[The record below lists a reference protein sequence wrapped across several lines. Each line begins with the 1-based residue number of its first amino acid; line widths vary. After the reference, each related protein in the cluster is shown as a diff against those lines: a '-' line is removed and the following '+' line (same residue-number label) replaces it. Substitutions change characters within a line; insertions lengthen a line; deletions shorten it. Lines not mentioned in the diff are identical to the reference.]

1 MESRV
6 PWKRASSS
14 SAPRL
19 WWRWWWR
26 RRRLPMQGATAR
38 HRHGAKLWFLRPRRR
53 RTKSPN
59 AGGKGARKRRE
70 TAPGARLRV
79 ATLTDLAGM
88 AVCVGLRGRGRSL
101 QASVALHAPLS
112 ACSAAQQSGAVQ
124 PQGKGKVES
133 GLPWMSSCRRA
144 AAWGWHGPWP
154 SSNNL
159 NGASPSKASAAQAL
173 LAVSS
178 TNRSMDPTSGRYLV
192 QQRQKHNKWKYT
204 GGSCL
209 SCLTCRSCLPC
220 LPYRSYLAFLSCP
233 SCLPCLQLPSLRL
246 A

>member
-1 MESRV
+1 LESRV

-19 WWRWWWR
+19 CWRWWWR

-88 AVCVGLRGRGRSL
+88 AACRPALHCTPPCQRAAQRSAAVGCCPAAGQGQGRIGVAMDVIMSTSGCMGL
-101 QASVALHAPLS
+101 AWPVALIEQLE
-112 ACSAAQQSGAVQ
+112 CGVAQQ
-124 PQGKGKVES
+124 GK
-133 GLPWMSSCRRA
+133 CR
-144 AAWGWHGPWP
+144 P
-154 SSNNL
+154 
-159 NGASPSKASAAQAL
+159 SPS
-173 LAVSS
+173 
-178 TNRSMDPTSGRYLV
+178 
-192 QQRQKHNKWKYT
+192 
-204 GGSCL
+204 GG
-209 SCLTCRSCLPC
+209 
-220 LPYRSYLAFLSCP
+220 FLH
-233 SCLPCLQLPSLRL
+233 
-246 A
+246 